1 MFAIFEHCAV
11 VYLLF
16 RILNRSSIL
25 EDLGI
30 TSQSILIASFLPDS
44 FQPIFFDFLI
54 AFFIGDYFLY
64 KIAKVRLQSG
74 LLPLLFEIS
83 TFHESIPW
91 KKIAFFFIYT
101 TAGSLFM
108 EFLPPISFP
117 RNHMLALF
125 AGIGLAPFFFST
137 PSTRDSNLFFLWESD
152 LIRRFS
158 FRRHPRI
165 GYPILRSEKST
176 PDENRRFH
184 IKMKEREKPHV
195 IFLFLES
202 FRAKNVGCLGCS
214 LNLTPSFDK
223 WSKEGIL
230 FSQFH
235 SNGILTSY
243 SMISS
248 LFGIFPMFRSCYLH
262 PYLSI
267 PLRGIPQILRE
278 NGYENGMI
286 LGGPE
291 SFQSWERFF
300 KVNDFQEVIGKKRI
314 LAEYPNAE
322 STSWGVHDEWI
333 YRKAHSW
340 LESKSKPVFLTLL
353 TATNHHP
360 WSTPS
365 SWHGPKSRED
375 YHETFAYADWALG
388 EWLKAMDESG
398 LMEKSLIFIFG
409 DHGQGM
415 GERGA
420 RSLVN
425 QHLYQENIHIPLLL
439 LAKGRIEK
447 PLCFSDPCSQV
458 DLLPT
463 ILDLLRIES
472 THHGMGQSLVLKKR
486 SKSQFFLHPF
496 QESLI
501 ALREGTWKCILNLSS
516 GKKEL
521 FNLEKDPKEGENLS
535 AIHPALTKEMEKK
548 AVAQL
553 DLSNTLYATKGFT
566 LPRIN
571 KASLDLDF
579 SKTRFTKST
588 LLKLKKKGPQI
599 NSLNFSHQLFVTDEF
614 LSQHSN
620 FWPYLSK
627 IDLSHCVL
635 VADAGINALLHSCK
649 HLEEIHLH
657 GLDELTGC
665 VEASPKHLRILDL
678 LHCKSLE
685 AAPTIRWISKLDS
698 LSTFGIDGENFR
710 EADWH
715 HLFETLPH
723 ISLLFIQNGTHLK
736 AEALSHLWIKNLSL
750 YSIAFEN
757 CFELTDECFASL
769 KNHNLQFLSLSS
781 CPKVTG
787 RTLNKLQDLSLRTLS
802 IKNCPS
808 IESSAIE
815 YWQQKGIKI
824 LRF

>member
-1 MFAIFEHCAV
+1 M
-11 VYLLF
+11 
-16 RILNRSSIL
+16 
-25 EDLGI
+25 
-30 TSQSILIASFLPDS
+30 
-44 FQPIFFDFLI
+44 IFFDFLLV
-54 AFFIGDYFLY
+54 FSIGDYFLQ

-74 LLPLLFEIS
+74 FFPLLLEVS
-83 TFHESIPW
+83 TFRESLPW
-91 KKIAFFFIYT
+91 NPIALFFAYT
-101 TAGSLFM
+101 VAGSLFI
-108 EFLPPISFP
+108 ELLPLIHFP
-117 RNHMLALF
+117 SIYAFTLLSSI
-125 AGIGLAPFFFST
+125 GIAPFFFSI
-137 PSTRDSNLFFLWESD
+137 PSNRDSNLFFLWETD
-152 LIRRFS
+152 LIKRVS
-158 FRRHPRI
+158 FRCHPRI
-165 GYPILRSEKST
+165 GYPILRFEKPT
-176 PDENRRFH
+176 LEENRRFH

-202 FRAKNVGCLGCS
+202 FRAKNVGCLGCP

-267 PLRGIPQILRE
+267 PFQGIPQILRE
-278 NGYENGMI
+278 YGYENGMI

-300 KVNDFQEVIGKKRI
+300 KVNDFQEVIGKNRI
-314 LAEYPNAE
+314 LSEYSKAE

-340 LESKSKPVFLTLL
+340 LESKSNPAFLTLL

-360 WSTPS
+360 WSTPD
-365 SWHGPKSRED
+365 SWHGPKSEEP
-375 YHETFAYADWALG
+375 YHQTFAYADWALG
-388 EWLKAMDESG
+388 EWLKALDESG

-415 GERGA
+415 EERGK

-425 QHLYQENIHIPLLL
+425 QHLYQENIHVPLLL

-463 ILDLLRIES
+463 LLDLLMIES
-472 THHGMGQSLVLKKR
+472 THHAMGESLVLKKR
-486 SKSQFFLHPF
+486 LKPQFFLHPF

-501 ALREGTWKCILNLSS
+501 ALREGSWKCILNRSS
-516 GKKEL
+516 DKKEL
-521 FNLEKDPKEGENLS
+521 FNLETDPKEGEDLS
-535 AIHPALTKEMEKK
+535 AVLPALAKEMEEK
-548 AVAQL
+548 AIAQL
-553 DLSNTLYATKGFT
+553 DLINTLYATKSFT
-566 LPRIN
+566 PPRIN
-571 KASLDLDF
+571 KESLDLDL
-579 SKTRFTKST
+579 SRTRITKST
-588 LLKLKKKGPQI
+588 LIKLKKKGPQI
-599 NSLNFSHQLFVTDEF
+599 NSLNFTHQLFVTDEF
-614 LSQHSN
+614 LCQHSN
-620 FWPYLSK
+620 FWPHLSK
-627 IDLSHCVL
+627 IDLSHCAL
-635 VADAGINALLHSCK
+635 VTDKGIHALLHSCEY
-649 HLEEIHLH
+649 LEEIHLH

-665 VEASPKHLRILDL
+665 FEAFPKHLRILDL
-678 LHCKSLE
+678 LDCKSLE
-685 AAPTIRWISKLDS
+685 ANPTIRWISKLDA

-710 EADWH
+710 EADWY

-723 ISLLFIQNGTHLK
+723 LSLLFIQNGTHLK
-736 AEALSHLWIKNLSL
+736 AEALSRLWAKNLGL
-750 YSIAFEN
+750 YSISFEN
-757 CFELTDECFASL
+757 CPELTDECFSSL
-769 KNHNLQFLSLSS
+769 KNHNVQSLSLSR
-781 CPKVTG
+781 CAKITG
-787 RTLNKLQDLSLRTLS
+787 RMLNKLQGLSLKTLS

-808 IESSAIE
+808 IEFSDIE